1 MRKNDTKK
9 SRLTSPST
17 MLSFPKW
24 MNVKSLVITGKNGI
38 WNTNKFSLLTGARSF
53 IASSENSTVHKHN
66 VLLINFVIPATCLFD
81 NLLIL

>member
-1 MRKNDTKK
+1 
-9 SRLTSPST
+9 

-53 IASSENSTVHKHN
+53 IASFENSMVHKHN
-66 VLLINFVIPATCLFD
+66 VRKLLIFVTFVTCLFD
-81 NLLIL
+81 NVLTL